1 MEPQRGDTR
10 EAHAVPQSLVS
21 LTIHVVFSTKNRE
34 PLIDAELAPRLY
46 GYVGGIVHNT
56 KSVLLATGGVED
68 HIHLLVSLGRTTAI
82 ADFVRNVK
90 TNSSLW
96 VHETFPERS
105 SFGWQSGYG
114 AFSVSKSVIGGVKN
128 YIAIQRE
135 HHKKET
141 YQEEYMRFLRDHD
154 LEYDERY
161 LWD

>member
-1 MEPQRGDTR
+1 M
-10 EAHAVPQSLVS
+10 PQSLVC
-21 LTIHVVFSTKNRE
+21 LNNHVVFSTKNRE

-46 GYVGGIVHNT
+46 GYIGGIVRNT
-56 KSVLLATGGVED
+56 GSVLLAVGGIED
-68 HIHLLVSLGRTTAI
+68 HIHLLVSLGRTTSI

-105 SFGWQSGYG
+105 AFGWQSGYG
-114 AFSVSKSVIGGVKN
+114 AFSVSKSVIPRVKD
-128 YIAIQRE
+128 YIAMQRE
-135 HHKKET
+135 HHRRET
-141 YQEEYMRFLRDHD
+141 YQEESLRFLREHD